1 MSYKDG
7 DAMIRIA
14 IVDDEKSAIESL
26 MSNLMEIEADL
37 DEKLQIFSYSSGSEF
52 LKNKIRYNIVFLD
65 IEMPGINGIEI
76 AKEIRKNDS
85 NVQIV
90 YVTNYRQYWR
100 NAYQVHAFQYIE
112 KPYDTEIIR
121 QVLMDYFKIINDS
134 VNKTMSFTLDNGRK
148 IMLPINQII
157 YISCGVKKR
166 QVIVIAENNEYIC
179 KGMISDLFLELNDMN
194 FFMPHRSHIINF
206 DHLKYYGKDWKL
218 VMSNDDTIP
227 LAKGKTKEFEKY
239 FARSLHYKVSRCMV

>member
-1 MSYKDG
+1 MSDKGG
-7 DAMIRIA
+7 DIMVRIA
-14 IVDDEKSAIESL
+14 IVDDEQFAIENL
-26 MSNLMEIEADL
+26 MSNLIEIEADL
-37 DEKLQIFSYSSGSEF
+37 GEKLQIFSYSNSSEF
-52 LKNKIRYNIVFLD
+52 LRNRIRFNIVFLD

-112 KPYDTEIIR
+112 KPYASGAIR
-121 QVLMDYFKIINDS
+121 QVLVDYFKTINDS
-134 VNKTMSFTLDNGRK
+134 ANETMSFTLDNGRK
-148 IMLPINQII
+148 IILSINQII
-157 YISCGVKKR
+157 YISCGAKKR
-166 QVIVIAENNEYIC
+166 QVIVITENDGYIC
-179 KGMISDLFLELNDMN
+179 KGIISDLFLELNDIN

-206 DHLKYYGKDWKL
+206 DHLKNYGKDLNL
-218 VMSNDDTIP
+218 VMSNDDIIP
-227 LAKGKTKEFEKY
+227 LAKGKIKEFEKY